1 MCLTVF
7 KGLLW
12 PPLAFLIAFFT
23 LGRQSFGGFPLQ
35 FHQQFPGC
43 QICHGTDCVHSLG
56 MISCSLDCFISLGRL
71 QLSA

>member
-12 PPLAFLIAFFT
+12 PPLAFLITFST
-23 LGRQSFGGFPLQ
+23 LDRQSFVGFLLQ

-43 QICHGTDCVHSLG
+43 QICRGTNCVHPLRMVSCGLDYLLFSL
-56 MISCSLDCFISLGRL
+56 RRH
-71 QLSA
+71 